1 MQNSLIQTYF
11 SFLLKS
17 LPLWVSF
24 DCPGLVFDCMLP
36 NSQLLGMSRSVITNS
51 TSLLKHI
58 ASFYKRIQIWLQT
71 YWIDFLWI
79 KILVT
84 YSLYKLQTFF
94 YFILMFVWVIQIQI
108 HEFAHQFSQ
117 RIATRIRTLSICKC
131 VSRVVWC
138 GSYAGIITNA
148 CRRTRHARRNVSHTK

>member
-1 MQNSLIQTYF
+1 MQNQLIQTYF

-17 LPLWVSF
+17 LPLWISF
-24 DCPGLVFDCMLP
+24 DCPELVFDCMLP
-36 NSQLLGMSRSVITNS
+36 NSQLLGISRSVITNS
-51 TSLLKHI
+51 TSLLKQM
-58 ASFYKRIQIWLQT
+58 ASFFKRIKISNI
-71 YWIDFLWI
+71 YWIDFLRI

-84 YSLYKLQTFF
+84 YSLYKLQAFF

-131 VSRVVWC
+131 VGCVIWC
-138 GSYAGIITNA
+138 GSYAGIITNT